1 LEEESLEQ
9 AVVVF
14 SGAAAAVDTRKFL
27 LATKEKVWS
36 RKVRW

>member
-1 LEEESLEQ
+1 LEEESPGQ
-9 AVVVF
+9 AVAVF
-14 SGAAAAVDTRKFL
+14 SGVAAVADTRKFL

>member
-1 LEEESLEQ
+1 LEEESLGQ

-14 SGAAAAVDTRKFL
+14 SGAAAVADTRKFL

-36 RKVRW
+36 RKVR